1 MKLNFSKYLTLSLL
15 VIFISSCANIEITK
29 RRYRPGYH
37 IDVVKKNDRDVKV
50 EETAVVN
57 EAPTAESDVA
67 DAPPAK
73 INSRKAERIAKREA
87 RRAKAEI
94 QLPADEPM
102 EAKSEGVGEIL
113 EVKPFD
119 DIDKKTRE
127 NAFTFQKNRVQSKL
141 RKAFKPEEDKSAW
154 SVVSFIAMGLGIA
167 AFVMF
172 LLTLVT
178 LVGILSA
185 GGPLTSVWIFG
196 LIGMLLG
203 IGGMVTGIIGMRDT
217 RDKKGRGFALAG
229 MIAGIV
235 GLVFGLIFFFWGMIF
250 DLILGEEI

>member
-1 MKLNFSKYLTLSLL
+1 M
-15 VIFISSCANIEITK
+15 VFISSCANIEITK

-57 EAPTAESDVA
+57 EAPTAGSDVA
-67 DAPPAK
+67 VAPTK
-73 INSRKAERIAKREA
+73 INSRKAERIAKKEA
-87 RRAKAEI
+87 RRAKAEL
-94 QLPADEPM
+94 QLPEDQPF

-127 NAFTFQKNRVQSKL
+127 NAFTFQKNRVQNKL
-141 RKAFKPEEDKSAW
+141 RKAFKPDEDKTAW

-172 LLTLVT
+172 LITLVT
-178 LVGILSA
+178 LVGILNL

-203 IGGMVTGIIGMRDT
+203 IAGMVTGIIGMRDT
-217 RDKKGRGFALAG
+217 REKKGRGFALAG
-229 MIAGIV
+229 MISGIV